1 MRSEGSEDE
10 AMETDDDDDD
20 DEDLDDDSIC
30 KRVIRLL
37 RG

>member
-10 AMETDDDDDD
+10 GMETDDDD

-30 KRVIRLL
+30 NRVIRLL